1 MQRAAS
7 SEHDTENSKTEQPTA
22 TRYHARGDTVEST
35 APIAVMYTQL
45 VVVKKA
51 TTSHQLE
58 KMMCQLCYVDK
69 KGRSTILFIEQVY
82 NVLLVI
88 STVPPSLH
96 SVVNLFIPDLV
107 HMRAGQVTRL
117 NKHGA

>member
-7 SEHDTENSKTEQPTA
+7 SELDTENSKTEQPTA
-22 TRYHARGDTVEST
+22 ARYHARGDTVEST

-58 KMMCQLCYVDK
+58 KMMCQ
-69 KGRSTILFIEQVY
+69 
-82 NVLLVI
+82 
-88 STVPPSLH
+88 
-96 SVVNLFIPDLV
+96 
-107 HMRAGQVTRL
+107 
-117 NKHGA
+117 